1 MMLLWKLKENLKN
14 TRHKK
19 ANLNIWNCIE
29 ENESKLIK
37 SLTLIIFK
45 FKDPSKPYTYN
56 WILIYFQDN
65 WIILGVKKMQDLLD
79 FWGKNNWKQN
89 YFCRINLKTKAN

>member
-1 MMLLWKLKENLKN
+1 MLLWKLKENLKN

-19 ANLNIWNCIE
+19 ANLNIRNCIE
-29 ENESKLIK
+29 ENESKWIK

-56 WILIYFQDN
+56 RFLIYFQDN

-79 FWGKNNWKQN
+79 FWGKNNWRQN
-89 YFCRINLKTKAN
+89 YFWRINLKTKAN